1 MSVWSAWAPCYR
13 YLRRPWP
20 LSAILRREDEALL
33 ELFPSLSKHA
43 RIVDLG
49 CGSGHIGQL
58 LSASEPI
65 IGIDSSFSMLN
76 TLSDNL
82 YFAINADAVRLPLK
96 TQSVDLVLAIGLC
109 EYLDSLTL
117 FLESLARVLKPGG
130 VAIVSTSPAHVY
142 TRWRGILGHRICVH
156 SRGDLVDYSENTG
169 LRCVKEKELFSQH
182 LYVLQK
188 QV

>member
-1 MSVWSAWAPCYR
+1 MSVWSAWAPLYR

-20 LSAILRREDEALL
+20 LSAILGREDRALL
-33 ELFPSLSKHA
+33 ELFPSLSQHA

-58 LSASEPI
+58 LSAPEPI
-65 IGIDSSFSMLN
+65 IGIDSSLAMLN
-76 TLSDNL
+76 TLSDHV
-82 YFAINADAVRLPLK
+82 YHPVNASAHCLPLK
-96 TQSVDLVLAIGLC
+96 AQSIDLVLAIGLC
-109 EYLDSLTL
+109 EYLDSLSL
-117 FLESLARVLKPGG
+117 FFDSLARVMKPGG
-130 VAIVSTSPAHVY
+130 SAIVSTSPAHVY